1 MKQNLYRFYKIVFL
15 SIILLLLTP
24 VICNAEDDNKIV
36 KVGFYEYGSYYYYDK
51 NKNQTGYYDELLKH
65 IAKELD
71 MNYEYVNVPI
81 DDGLKDLKNGDIDLL
96 FGLNKTPEREK
107 YYAFTNHY
115 IANEDYAVYTNKD
128 IKSNTLQSLKGLKFG
143 YIPGEANN
151 EYLLKILKEKNI
163 PVDLVYCNSYKQTD
177 TALRDKKVDF
187 IVSTIF
193 SDLEKEKFNS
203 FYKFSCGPVYIAA
216 PKKDEALIEKIDTVL
231 LKNESQVNLY
241 NKYFNKYFIKT
252 VRKNIVIITLFI
264 LVLIFINYIFLKK
277 LKAKRKYKKN
287 RKQISEDLLNKKYIA
302 FYQPIINPKTNKI
315 IGIESLLR
323 KISEDKILT
332 PNLFIKDFEKYNMIF
347 ELSIWLVNN
356 AIHNYNI
363 IKTFKSFEEKKF
375 YISVN
380 ISFIEI
386 ENEEF
391 VKRLIEISKEHR
403 FIKNTIC
410 LEIIEKFKTTD
421 IEKIQESILK
431 LKEAGYIIA
440 LDDFGVDYSNLNLL
454 TSIDSN
460 IVKLD
465 KYFMDDITESIL
477 KQKILNFICDV
488 SEISKKSIVCEGIE
502 DLKQKTFIK
511 NIDYKKIFIQGYYYS
526 KPLPLESLAMF
537 EVDSKK

>member
-1 MKQNLYRFYKIVFL
+1 MKQNLCRLNKILFL
-15 SIILLLLTP
+15 SLTLLLLTP
-24 VICNAEDDNKIV
+24 LICNADEDDKIM

-51 NKNQTGYYDELLKH
+51 NNNPGGYYDELLKH
-65 IAKELD
+65 ISEELD
-71 MNYEYVNVPI
+71 MDYEYVNVPI
-81 DDGLKDLKNGDIDLL
+81 DDALKDLKNGDIDLL

-115 IANEDYAVYTNKD
+115 IANEDYAVYTNRD
-128 IKSNTLQSLKGLKFG
+128 IKSDTLQSLKGLKFG

-163 PVDLVYCNSYKQTD
+163 PVGLVYCNSYKQSD
-177 TALRDKKVDF
+177 TLLREKKVDF

-216 PKKDEALIEKIDTVL
+216 PKKDEALIDKIDAVL
-231 LKNESQVNLY
+231 SKNESPDNLY
-241 NKYFNKYFIKT
+241 NKYFNKYFQKT
-252 VRKNIVIITLFI
+252 VRKNVIIITLFI
-264 LVLIFINYIFLKK
+264 LILIFINYIFLKK
-277 LKAKRKYKKN
+277 LRTKIKYNKN
-287 RKQISEDLLNKKYIA
+287 RKQISEDLINKKYIT

-315 IGIESLLR
+315 IGVEALLR

-332 PNLFIKDFEKYNMIF
+332 PNLFIKDFEKYNMFF

-356 AIHNYNI
+356 GIHDYNI
-363 IKTFKSFEEKKF
+363 IKTFKNFEENKF

-391 VKRLIEISKEHR
+391 VKKLIEISKENK

-410 LEIIEKFKTTD
+410 LEIVENFKTTD
-421 IEKIQESILK
+421 IEKIQKSILK
-431 LKEAGYIIA
+431 LKDSGYIIA

-488 SEISKKSIVCEGIE
+488 SDISEKSIVCEGIE
-502 DLKQKTFIK
+502 NIEQKTFIK
-511 NIDYKKIFIQGYYYS
+511 NIDYEKIFIQGYYYS
-526 KPLPLESLAMF
+526 KPLPLESLVFF
-537 EVDSKK
+537 EMNSK